1 MCNLLGYQTDTI
13 MKARWPTLLGDGA
26 VNEAAIEA
34 AHHLIKVTHEFRVQL
49 KKMLEMNFKV
59 KGKLSE

>member
-1 MCNLLGYQTDTI
+1 
-13 MKARWPTLLGDGA
+13 MKTRWPTLLGDGA